1 MLILKQIALYEGDA
15 TPDTTHIEIEPFT
28 ILGVCAGLI
37 PYPHHN
43 QSPRNT
49 YQVLLLALCMIRCF
63 FNQRFVL
70 NLCLLYLLT
79 TFTFYE

>member
-1 MLILKQIALYEGDA
+1 MGLKQIALYEGDA
-15 TPDTTHIEIEPFT
+15 VPQTTHIEIEPFT

-49 YQVLLLALCMIRCF
+49 YQVWLVGVFKPFKGYVGIYSLRC
-63 FNQRFVL
+63 
-70 NLCLLYLLT
+70 
-79 TFTFYE
+79 TFTNTLCNG

>member
-1 MLILKQIALYEGDA
+1 MGSGHEQIALYEADA
-15 TPDTTHIEIEPFT
+15 TPATTHIEIEPFT

-49 YQVLLLALCMIRCF
+49 YQVLYFRFPANRLF
-63 FNQRFVL
+63 FQHSWLREVAGIWLEDFGS
-70 NLCLLYLLT
+70 
-79 TFTFYE
+79 